1 MIDRYPIIKGNC
13 NKCGKC
19 IEVCP
24 VDNMALISNQ
34 LVIIDGMKCP
44 ENCNICSESC
54 PQDAISYYDG
64 TEESILTA
72 FSGSCHCH

>member
-1 MIDRYPIIKGNC
+1 MIDWYPIIKGNC

-44 ENCNICSESC
+44 
-54 PQDAISYYDG
+54 
-64 TEESILTA
+64 
-72 FSGSCHCH
+72 